1 MSLPTAPPRPRRLII
16 ALAVAGA
23 ILAALIGV
31 GLYGQFLAPR
41 AEPAAEPAPTATTAP
56 GAAPAT
62 SAKPATP
69 KTPPTVRS
77 TTDPETFARAV
88 AEALF
93 TWDTATE
100 FGPADYAQII
110 VDVGDPSGEH
120 TPALAE
126 DVRQYLPTQ
135 QAWAQLRTYQ
145 TRQWITL
152 DEVAVPSS
160 WADALEQAA
169 PGQLVPGTIA
179 YTIDGVRHRTG
190 TVGTTPME
198 TEHSVAFTV
207 FVACEPT
214 YGECRLL
221 RISQLDKPLR

>member
-31 GLYGQFLAPR
+31 GLYGLLLAPR
-41 AEPAAEPAPTATTAP
+41 AEPAAEPAPTAPAAP
-56 GAAPAT
+56 GPAPST

-69 KTPPTVRS
+69 KTPPAVRT
-77 TTDPETFARAV
+77 TTDPATFARAV

-93 TWDTATE
+93 TWDTAAE
-100 FGPADYAQII
+100 FGPSDYAQVV
-110 VDVGDPSGEH
+110 VDVGDPSGEE

-126 DVRQYLPTQ
+126 DVRRYLPTQ

-145 TRQWITL
+145 TRQWITV
-152 DEVAVPSS
+152 DEVEVPST

-169 PGQLVPGTIA
+169 PGQLMPGTIA

-198 TEHSVAFTV
+198 TEHAVAFTV

-214 YGECRLL
+214 FDACRLL